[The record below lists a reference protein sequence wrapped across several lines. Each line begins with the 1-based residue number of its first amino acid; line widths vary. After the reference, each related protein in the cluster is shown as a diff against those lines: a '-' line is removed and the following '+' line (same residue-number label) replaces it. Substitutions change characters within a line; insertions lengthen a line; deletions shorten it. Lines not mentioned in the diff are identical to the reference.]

1 MDRRKWGRP
10 SPAIIVAVMT
20 LVAALAGTAIAGPN
34 ATTSVSKKQTKK
46 IAKKQ
51 ANKAVGNALPIGAED
66 LSEITTEEESTTIN
80 NNQQA
85 SLSPT
90 CSDDQKVISGGG
102 KFNDAPANNNNLDIQ
117 ATHRDGAGWRTIFS
131 NRSGTNNRT
140 VTAYVYCLTG

>member
-1 MDRRKWGRP
+1 MDRRARAKP
-10 SPAIIVAVMT
+10 SPAIVVAVMA
-20 LVAALAGTAIAGPN
+20 LVAALAGTAIAGPT

-51 ANKAVGNALPIGAED
+51 ANKAVDNLIPIGALD
-66 LSEITTEEESTTIN
+66 LSEIVTEEESTTIN

-85 SLSPT
+85 TLTPT
-90 CSDDQKVISGGG
+90 CNEDQTALSGGG
-102 KFNDAPANNNNLDIQ
+102 KFNDAPLNLNNLDIQ
-117 ATHRDGAGWRTIFS
+117 AMHKDQNGWKTIFS